1 MGGDP
6 QYEEVFGERMSRCGQ
21 SGYAQLADDGLLYE
35 EGGVMGDRENSG
47 EDDVVD
53 GCDIGDLK
61 GMLMASA
68 KASEGIRLRELGD
81 GEAESERSLLLS
93 SEPISSACC

>member
-1 MGGDP
+1 MAWDP
-6 QYEEVFGERMSRCGQ
+6 QYEEAFGERLSRCGQ
-21 SGYAQLADDGLLYE
+21 SGYAQLANDGVPKE
-35 EGGVMGDRENSG
+35 EGGVLGDRERVE

-68 KASEGIRLRELGD
+68 KAREGKRRRELGD
-81 GEAESERSLLLS
+81 GEAESEPSLLLS
-93 SEPISSACC
+93 SEPISST